1 MKKSRIN
8 IDPPA
13 NFKYCTESFMGRPH
27 IPVHMTGFFINFTAT
42 LRLNAFTEPVQ
53 IIRNNFSL
61 QFKYDHQ

>member
-13 NFKYCTESFMGRPH
+13 NFKYFTESFRGRPH
-27 IPVHMTGFFINFTAT
+27 IPVHMTGIFINFTAIR
-42 LRLNAFTEPVQ
+42 RLNAFTEPVQ

-61 QFKYDHQ
+61 QLKYDRQ